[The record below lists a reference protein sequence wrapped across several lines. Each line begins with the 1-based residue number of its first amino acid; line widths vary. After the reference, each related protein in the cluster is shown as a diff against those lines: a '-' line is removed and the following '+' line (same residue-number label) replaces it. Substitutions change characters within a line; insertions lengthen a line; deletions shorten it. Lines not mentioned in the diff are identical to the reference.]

1 MINVRRVLRVPAACF
16 LVTAVVLFE
25 IGMAQTMVHEMKVT
39 FTIPP
44 AVELRIEN
52 EDGFGALPVQESPT
66 GLEAVLHVILCTN
79 APPTQLYLELSNHV
93 SNLYYL
99 VAPGQSTEG
108 ARAWMLAT
116 QPRCWLG
123 TVTTPGEHP
132 FTLRFKLE
140 GELSDRMPPAL
151 SISLVA
157 QDHLGTE
164 ASQEVR
170 IPLLA
175 GP

>member
-1 MINVRRVLRVPAACF
+1 MKRAPRVT
-16 LVTAVVLFE
+16 LVFFMFIATVLPE
-25 IGMAQTMVHEMKVT
+25 LVIAKTNVHEMTVT
-39 FTIPP
+39 LTIPP
-44 AVELRIEN
+44 AVELRVEN
-52 EDGFGALPVQESPT
+52 GDASGGVTVQQSSD

-79 APPTQLYLELSNHV
+79 APPTQLYMELGNHD
-93 SNLYYL
+93 LLFIYYS
-99 VAPGQSTEG
+99 VVPGRVVEG

-132 FTLRFKLE
+132 LTLRFKLE